1 MLNYIVE
8 IDPLKKSIEK
18 VVFNDDTLELDD
30 LYGSLDCTM
39 VERVSL
45 NSQLDLWVDEEG
57 GINGASE
64 RIGYFNIGEY
74 QFIGKGLIC
83 SVSKD
88 GETIPLNEDL
98 ADAIVETIDLEF

>member
-1 MLNYIVE
+1 MSNYIVE

-18 VVFNDDTLELDD
+18 VSFADNTLDLDD
-30 LYGSLDCTM
+30 LYSSLDCTM

-45 NSQLDLWVDEEG
+45 NSELDLWVDEEG

-83 SVSKD
+83 SVSAD
-88 GETIPLNEDL
+88 GETIPLNEEL

>member
-1 MLNYIVE
+1 MSNYIVE

-18 VVFNDDTLELDD
+18 VSFADNTLDLDD

-45 NSQLDLWVDEEG
+45 NSELDLWVDEEG

-83 SVSKD
+83 SVSAD
-88 GETIPLNEDL
+88 GETIPLNEKL

>member
-1 MLNYIVE
+1 MLNYVVE

-18 VVFNDDTLELDD
+18 VVFNDNTLELDD

-39 VERVSL
+39 VERVPL

-83 SVSKD
+83 SVNED